1 MIRIGI
7 IGCGKIAQVR
17 HLPEYAA
24 NPHVEL
30 AGYYDLNTQRA
41 QEMAAQYGGKVYDS
55 YFDLLNDP
63 SIDAVSICVE
73 NRSHAEIT
81 TYALYAG
88 THVLCEKPMA
98 ISAEDAVRMVETAEQ
113 MGVLLT
119 VGHQSRFSP
128 AAQALYRQLREGAFG
143 SLYFAR
149 ASMVRRMGIPTWGH
163 FFDPAVQGGGCL
175 IDLGTHALD
184 LALWLLNDFSPAY
197 CCAGIF
203 RGPGDSP
210 TPANRWGTWDP
221 AMLRTETGAF
231 GQVVLQSGTV
241 LSLDISWAL
250 HVPEDREETV
260 TLCGTAAGAE
270 LFPGGYTISGTQGAR
285 LVTTRYQMPEEEQSA
300 NRAQLEDFLSSIR
313 EHRLPLVT
321 AAQSLVVMQILS
333 GLYRSAR
340 ELRPVEF

>member
-1 MIRIGI
+1 
-7 IGCGKIAQVR
+7 
-17 HLPEYAA
+17 
-24 NPHVEL
+24 
-30 AGYYDLNTQRA
+30 
-41 QEMAAQYGGKVYDS
+41 
-55 YFDLLNDP
+55 
-63 SIDAVSICVE
+63 
-73 NRSHAEIT
+73 
-81 TYALYAG
+81 
-88 THVLCEKPMA
+88 
-98 ISAEDAVRMVETAEQ
+98 